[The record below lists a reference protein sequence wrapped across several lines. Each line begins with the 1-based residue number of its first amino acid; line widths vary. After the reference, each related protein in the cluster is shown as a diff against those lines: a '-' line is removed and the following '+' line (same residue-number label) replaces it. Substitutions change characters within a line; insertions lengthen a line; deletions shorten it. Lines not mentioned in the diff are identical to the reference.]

1 MIWESFV
8 RANSVV
14 AAQGKI
20 DMNFVKIYLMKEF
33 CQMCIENY
41 QFPICQY
48 FKSKH
53 GAADT

>member
-1 MIWESFV
+1 MRKFV
-8 RANSVV
+8 RENYVV
-14 AAQGKI
+14 AAQGKVH
-20 DMNFVKIYLMKEF
+20 MNFAKIYLMKEF
-33 CQMCIENY
+33 CQICIENY